1 MFGLQ
6 DYEQITKRL
15 NNKRMQQPFLIA
27 VHRGSSMG
35 NIIENTIPAF
45 YAAIQSGADILE
57 IDVIRSKDGQFYLF
71 HDGNEKRLLSQEEN
85 IRNMVSSKI
94 EALRYYNNNGTQI
107 EYRVEK
113 LAAAL
118 EALKGSDV
126 FLNLDRTWNDWD
138 TFLPYLDQF
147 DMADQIILKSPVQQE
162 WLSMLDRHPVKYTYM
177 PIVKNMKEIEVVLNY
192 EHINLVGVELIA
204 RDTDSD
210 FFQEKTI
217 LQLKEKNWLIW
228 LNAIV
233 LDDQNIL
240 YAKFDDDQSIL
251 KGPDYGWGTLVKK
264 GCDVIQT
271 DWPSLLADFR
281 RSLQV
286 K

>member
-162 WLSMLDRHPVKYTYM
+162 WLSMLDRHPVKYIYM